1 MARPIEPT
9 PALEGDEALRFLEEM
24 ERVESLKPGDPEY
37 EKMKKLA
44 NRIEKIPKNDSFL
57 RILSQGFK

>member
-24 ERVESLKPGDPEY
+24 KRTESLKPGEPEY
-37 EKMKKLA
+37 EKMKKFFKECDEIL
-44 NRIEKIPKNDSFL
+44 EKNPH
-57 RILSQGFK
+57 LSLFQHKI

>member
-24 ERVESLKPGDPEY
+24 ERTESLKPGDPEY
-37 EKMKKLA
+37 EKIKKHAKEL
-44 NRIEKIPKNDSFL
+44 EELSKNNPFL
-57 RILSQGFK
+57 RILSQ